1 MKLFFV
7 ALSLLAT
14 NAFANDTETMSCENV
29 AHEVAAFINKSGWGE
44 VKGYVPVT
52 TQSRT
57 EDGFLIYRVSIKSA
71 NDTLGDSYEI
81 VMRRDGKS
89 EACITLSVN
98 K

>member
-1 MKLFFV
+1 MKLFFL

-14 NAFANDTETMSCENV
+14 NAFANDTEMPCENV

-44 VKGYVPVT
+44 VEGYVPVT
-52 TQSRT
+52 TKKDKDK
-57 EDGFLIYRVSIKSA
+57 DGFLIFNVSIKRG

-81 VMRRDGKS
+81 VMRKSPQS